1 MNIISNLGQQ
11 RQKSTVQN
19 KMIDIIVY
27 YLFNSL
33 GISGQ
38 ICRLILLE

>member
-19 KMIDIIVY
+19 KMIDIVY